1 MKSRSDLFKF
11 FVLLFKTTDTQYVLL
26 MTALWTKFLKLLVLF
41 NNVIFTLFYCVTRFI
56 FTEYASND
64 REVGIAETPVTV
76 PFSGDKIIVKIEC
89 CCKDS
94 AMLSADGEVTVW
106 GETWNGGSP
115 ATPRL
120 VNLRQVVDISII
132 ENRLYAFGK
141 NYDGR
146 CGQVSTSDFIE
157 EPVEVKNLEN
167 IRIKQI
173 SAGWSHCLIK
183 CVKY

>member
-1 MKSRSDLFKF
+1 
-11 FVLLFKTTDTQYVLL
+11 
-26 MTALWTKFLKLLVLF
+26 
-41 NNVIFTLFYCVTRFI
+41 
-56 FTEYASND
+56 
-64 REVGIAETPVTV
+64 
-76 PFSGDKIIVKIEC
+76 
-89 CCKDS
+89 
-94 AMLSADGEVTVW
+94 MLSADGEVTVW

-120 VNLRQVVDISII
+120 VNLRQVVDISMATGFMIALTS
-132 ENRLYAFGK
+132 ENRLYACGK

-173 SAGWSHCLIK
+173 SAGWSHCPIK